1 MARRMDFTTE
11 SLKCCKIGDTL
22 EVEEQKLPTSYWYLL
37 EHSYGASTN
46 FANRERLHTVNGKT
60 NGKVVD
66 LWEDEKF
73 KYITL
78 EFDEPEVESNR

>member
-11 SLKCCKIGDTL
+11 SPDCCEIGDTL
-22 EVEEQKLPTSYWYLL
+22 EVTEQKLPTSYWYLL

-46 FANRERLHTVNGKT
+46 FKNRERLQTNDGKT
-60 NGKVVD
+60 NGRVVD
-66 LWEDEKF
+66 KWQDERF

-78 EFDEPEVESNR
+78 EFNQSEVNDE